1 MKFSENLPKTLIY
14 IVKTKF
20 LKTTT
25 FWGSKMAKNHYLW
38 LRAPGPTPH
47 LWPPKRAIFRFFP
60 DMTPIPQFRPWK
72 ILTSLKISE
81 KSNNGINLPP
91 KTLLCAPK
99 SPFQPSYKL
108 FFHTFRPKGP
118 KARRKKAH
126 FISQSWRPR
135 RPQDNPK
142 CAFFPSKLVW
152 IIWISSNQWKYLPKN
167 QFSLNS
173 NFWNLKI

>member
-1 MKFSENLPKTLIY
+1 MPILPKFLDKNDHKMGKNDPGDMKFSENLPKTLIY

-126 FISQSWRPR
+126 FTRKFQGKEV
-135 RPQDNPK
+135 Q
-142 CAFFPSKLVW
+142 
-152 IIWISSNQWKYLPKN
+152 
-167 QFSLNS
+167 
-173 NFWNLKI
+173 